1 MVKELKIKEIQK
13 ELPNMATDFY
23 SELAKNYIYSEDHK
37 TNNIPMAKNL
47 LKISLTR
54 LHLDFKAS
62 I

>member
-37 TNNIPMAKNL
+37 TNNISMAK
-47 LKISLTR
+47 KSVEDQPHQTSFR
-54 LHLDFKAS
+54 F
-62 I
+62 